1 MLVASELLTDLNDTF
16 TMTYKITDPLYV
28 QEASVAGFLND
39 ETITVKDLFYG
50 TKIYFILPQMIR
62 KRKII
67 DKKKKKLDPAL

>member
-1 MLVASELLTDLNDTF
+1 MTF
-16 TMTYKITDPLYV
+16 RTILKKIFPFFIVMSLFF
-28 QEASVAGFLND
+28 AC
-39 ETITVKDLFYG
+39 KDLFYG